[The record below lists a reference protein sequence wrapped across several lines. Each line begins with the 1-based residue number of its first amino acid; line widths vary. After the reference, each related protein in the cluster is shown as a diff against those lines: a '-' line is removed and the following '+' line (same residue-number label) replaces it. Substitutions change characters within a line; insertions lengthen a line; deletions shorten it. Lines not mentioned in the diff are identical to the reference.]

1 MKKIVRLLSVLLA
14 LGALASCYEPY
25 VFDYD
30 YPNMGFSL
38 PKQTRTVVSNI
49 NKIYVGVSIGGKREV
64 DLNDWA
70 TFTFDQSLLNGT
82 GLKMLPESHY
92 VLGDPNTM
100 RPRKTNIAVADVE
113 ITFTD
118 AFYADP
124 LTKVKTYALP
134 FRLVGTSIRIAGAD
148 EVIPEHGAI
157 RAGKET
163 AIVAIKYISG
173 YSGTYYRLGE
183 MVEVNE
189 AGEAVGDAVT
199 YRKYSLSE
207 NATAYLQTESRNAV
221 IVPSAGNGAGG
232 AFLLSLSEDAA
243 IRADVTVS
251 EVEGGATLKE
261 SRCSYRREG
270 DYTFYGG
277 DKPAPQFDL
286 EYVFSKDGHLYRV
299 KESLVLRQWPEAD
312 LRVEA
317 SI

>member
-1 MKKIVRLLSVLLA
+1 MKNIVRLLSVVLVLA
-14 LGALASCYEPY
+14 PLASCYEGY
-25 VFDYD
+25 VYDYD

-38 PKQTRTVVSNI
+38 PKQTRTVVSST
-49 NKIYVGVSIGGKREV
+49 NKIYVGVSIGGKRQV

-70 TFTFDQSLLNGT
+70 TFTFDQSLLQGT
-82 GLKMLPESHY
+82 GLQMLPESYY

-100 RPRKTNIAVADVE
+100 RPRKTNLAVADVE

-134 FRLVGTSIRIAGAD
+134 FRLVGTSIKIAGED
-148 EVIPEHGAI
+148 GNMPEYGAI
-157 RAGKET
+157 REGKET

-183 MVEVNE
+183 CVEVNE
-189 AGEAVGDAVT
+189 AGEALGEAVT

-207 NATAYLQTESRNAV
+207 NATAVLATESRNGV

-232 AFLLSLSEDAA
+232 AFLLQLDSDVLKDAA
-243 IRADVTVS
+243 VTIS
-251 EVEGGATLKE
+251 SVEGGADILDA
-261 SRCSYRREG
+261 RGSYRLKG

-277 DKPAPQFDL
+277 DQSAPQFDL
-286 EYVFSKDGHLYRV
+286 EYTFAKDGHRYHV
-299 KESLVLRQWPEAD
+299 KETLVLRQWPEAE
-312 LRVEA
+312 LRVDA

>member
-1 MKKIVRLLSVLLA
+1 MGSLV
-14 LGALASCYEPY
+14 SCYEGY
-25 VFDYD
+25 VYDFD

-38 PKQTRTVVSNI
+38 PKQTRTVVSST
-49 NKIYVGVSIGGKREV
+49 NKIYVGVAIGGKRQV

-70 TFTFDQSLLNGT
+70 TFTFDQSLLAGT
-82 GLKMLPESHY
+82 GLQMLPESHY

-100 RPRKTNIAVADVE
+100 RPRKTNLAVADVE

-148 EVIPEHGAI
+148 GVMPAHGAI
-157 RAGKET
+157 RAGGET
-163 AIVAIKYISG
+163 AIVAIKYISD

-183 MVEVNE
+183 IVEVNE
-189 AGEAVGDAVT
+189 AGEAIGEAVT
-199 YRKYSLSE
+199 YRKNSLSE
-207 NATAYLQTESRNAV
+207 NVTAYLETESRNSV

-243 IRADVTVS
+243 TRADVTVS
-251 EVEGGATLKE
+251 GKEGGATLLEASGK
-261 SRCSYRREG
+261 YRREG
-270 DYTFYGG
+270 EYNFYGG

-286 EYVFSKDGHLYRV
+286 EYVFSKEGRRFKV
-299 KESLVLRQWPEAD
+299 KETLVLRQWPEAD
-312 LRVEA
+312 LRVDA